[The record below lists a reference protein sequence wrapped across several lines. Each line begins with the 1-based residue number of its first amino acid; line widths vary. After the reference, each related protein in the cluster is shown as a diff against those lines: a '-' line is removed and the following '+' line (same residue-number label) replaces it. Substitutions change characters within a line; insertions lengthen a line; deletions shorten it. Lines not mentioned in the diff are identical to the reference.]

1 MSLLPNGR
9 SWFTDHVPEQAFPK
23 EALLMVAVAH
33 LTPSPDA
40 LLSPDRHLV
49 VVRSTPVPYRAAAAV
64 PPSTF
69 RRRRVVAA
77 LMVASVLLVLSL
89 AVRGVLGGPLPA
101 PQGAGA
107 SGAVYVVQPGDTFWD
122 IARSIRPD
130 EDPRPVVARL
140 VAAHGGAVLMVGERI
155 PDPDRA

>member
-89 AVRGVLGGPLPA
+89 AVPGVL
-101 PQGAGA
+101 GAGA